1 MAWLGMAWQGAV
13 VRRAEEMVARM
24 QVQLAAM
31 EKEAAHK
38 DTVLDRLLAH
48 AKSTKQQMRAVE
60 ERSRVEKDELR
71 REMTEQ
77 QQRMQ
82 KLELETAAGREE
94 RMRRQLMEAQEG
106 IAHRDAFLQQLQEE
120 ASPPL
125 RSNRLPGRCV
135 RTLPVSPP
143 CLHCTA
149 LHCCSFCIGIACHR
163 SSFRHVPFLHAFH
176 VASSSSAT
184 PHLLPLSLPHPP
196 FSAVMWWWRG
206 RSQELAEVRMA
217 VEEMAGRVGRLESE
231 VERGA
236 SKVVS
241 VHADFMWREL

>member
-125 RSNRLPGRCV
+125 RSNRLPGWAGGDGLC
-135 RTLPVSPP
+135 VSPHKGCAAP
-143 CLHCTA
+143 A
-149 LHCCSFCIGIACHR
+149 G
-163 SSFRHVPFLHAFH
+163 
-176 VASSSSAT
+176 
-184 PHLLPLSLPHPP
+184 
-196 FSAVMWWWRG
+196 
-206 RSQELAEVRMA
+206 VRWGG
-217 VEEMAGRVGRLESE
+217 VGSGGVGRKSP
-231 VERGA
+231 R
-236 SKVVS
+236 
-241 VHADFMWREL
+241 